1 MRKMKPVSPNIWN
14 SEDFHALSS
23 NGKVVW
29 FHLIT
34 GSHANQGVPGLFRG
48 TCESLRIE
56 TRMGRKAHTAA
67 FNEIVRRGM
76 MVRDESLGVVW
87 LPQAVRWNLPT
98 THTEIRAWAEG
109 LNHLPY
115 CKVVD
120 RARTKVVIVLYKYRS
135 LGFSEQAWAVW
146 QEVYGDRLSGVT
158 LDEILNDGSPGKDSE
173 ESDTIEE
180 VGNVPGPVRPGVD
193 GSGRASSLSRASNN
207 VRARGSG
214 RAAPVSLSLSDS
226 GSGSDSGFSGAACA
240 RDREGM
246 SQDVADVIQVW
257 LDDVCAAM
265 EVKPKVAQAHIDR
278 VQGLLDARVPKETLV
293 LALRGAAEDR
303 YVQGTKPGSP
313 KGGKRDLLWLFRTL
327 DAIQTFAT
335 DGAALA
341 PPAQRTWVTPADL
354 FAIKAAQTESQIAP
368 ANQAGFRKLMDILA
382 KPPPLLPGVPAKA
395 AIHASA
401 TGVQAT
407 SGNDVPGPTPS
418 KGETTS
424 TLGQT
429 PQSVV
434 TEDVLRWWAG
444 ELERVQE
451 EDREAMLEVFLD
463 TYKVPFPREKL
474 SGTTVPRVDDKET
487 T

>member
-14 SEDFHALSS
+14 SEDFHALSA
-23 NGKVVW
+23 NAKVVW

-56 TRMGRKAHTAA
+56 TRMGKKAHTAA

-120 RARTKVVIVLYKYRS
+120 SARTKVVIVLYKYRS
-135 LGFSEQAWAVW
+135 LGFSQQAWAVW
-146 QEVYGDRLSGVT
+146 QEVYGDRLSDVT
-158 LDEILNDGSPGKDSE
+158 LHEILNDGSPGKDSE

-180 VGNVPGPVRPGVD
+180 FGDDPGSVRPGVD

-214 RAAPVSLSLSDS
+214 RVAPVSLSLSDS

-240 RDREGM
+240 RAHEGM
-246 SQDVADVIQVW
+246 SQDVADVIQLW

-265 EVKPKVAQAHIDR
+265 EVKPKVAQAHVDR
-278 VQGLLDARVPKETLV
+278 VQGLLDAGVPKETLV

-335 DGAALA
+335 DGAALSA
-341 PPAQRTWVTPADL
+341 PKVRTWLTPAD
-354 FAIKAAQTESQIAP
+354 FAAKAEETAPIAP
-368 ANQAGFRKLMDILA
+368 ANQAGFRKLLDILA
-382 KPPPLLPGVPAKA
+382 NPPPLLPGMPDKA
-395 AIHASA
+395 AIHDQA

-407 SGNDVPGPTPS
+407 SGNDVPGPTTS
-418 KGETTS
+418 KDDGV
-424 TLGQT
+424 LDPGQT
-429 PQSVV
+429 PGPSNEVV
-434 TEDVLRWWAG
+434 LQWAT
-444 ELERVQE
+444 ELEHLQE
-451 EDREAMLEVFLD
+451 EEREAALQVFRD
-463 TYKVPFPREKL
+463 TYKVEFPREKL
-474 SGTTVPRVDDKET
+474 TGTTVPHEQGQE
-487 T
+487 